1 MKALVHGLRV
11 FARKV
16 LWIIVLTIAATAAI
30 EVFVDAKEGDEVVR
44 SMLTSM
50 SFLLIILGVSISP
63 LGRISREKQEKDYE
77 AAKRKTR
84 EALRPA
90 KLAAGGWT
98 LLKLVP
104 VLALNGFTS
113 FIVGLVAMG
122 YAITAN
128 YSTAFILLGVCF
140 VCAVAGSMRRQS
152 AAEKELGR
160 ALDADEIKER
170 SKSNFGDQAVVFW
183 NACVLV
189 VICSA
194 WFYEPESPAEAA
206 AREARLAEDS
216 KRMDAFARNREAVAA
231 SIDERVYDRVGF
243 FGVDVF
249 NSVEKAAGVDCG
261 IAPYGGAYHLR
272 SKFQREQ
279 LGEEAKV
286 LVQCGNTGAI
296 YIVFVQ
302 HDGRHRVIRNRIN

>member
-1 MKALVHGLRV
+1 MRALRIAIRKAGWMLGLLIALVFTSSLLDLSEGADVV
-11 FARKV
+11 FALLAFFGMPIAV
-16 LWIIVLTIAATAAI
+16 IV
-30 EVFVDAKEGDEVVR
+30 
-44 SMLTSM
+44 
-50 SFLLIILGVSISP
+50 SP
-63 LGRISREKQEKDYE
+63 LGSEPKQEAVPAEDQPK
-77 AAKRKTR
+77 A
-84 EALRPA
+84 RPA
-90 KLAAGGWT
+90 ELLAKTPGV
-98 LLKLVP
+98 LL
-104 VLALNGFTS
+104 VLALNGFTG
-113 FIVGLVAMG
+113 FITGCVAL
-122 YAITAN
+122 YCAFTAD
-128 YSTAFILLGVCF
+128 YSTAWLWFGATFICVT
-140 VCAVAGSMRRQS
+140 AGSIRRQKEKS
-152 AAEKELGR
+152 KELGR
-160 ALDADEIKER
+160 DLTKKEVEEQVDG
-170 SKSNFGDQAVVFW
+170 NFGNQAGLFWLAVVMVSIG
-183 NACVLV
+183 C
-189 VICSA
+189 A